1 MKIIKIILLVYLLF
15 SVVSCGTVK
24 KAFTNE
30 KKKGTDE
37 FLVEKKSPLVMPPNY
52 KDLPLPKSEEKRN
65 DTSNEIKSLLSEV
78 DNKTISEELN
88 TNFEKSILEKIKDK

>member
-1 MKIIKIILLVYLLF
+1 MKTIKIILLAYLLF
-15 SVVSCGTVK
+15 SVTSCGTVK

-30 KKKGTDE
+30 KKKGADE

-52 KDLPLPKSEEKRN
+52 KDLPLPKSEDKRN
-65 DTSNEIKSLLSEV
+65 DTSNAIKSLLSEV